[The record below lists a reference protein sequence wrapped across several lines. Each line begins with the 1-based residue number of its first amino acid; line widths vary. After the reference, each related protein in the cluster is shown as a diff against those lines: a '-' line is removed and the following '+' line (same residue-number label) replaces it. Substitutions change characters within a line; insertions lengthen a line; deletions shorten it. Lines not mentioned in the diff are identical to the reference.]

1 MIGMLTGI
9 LAQKSPHPPFEK
21 GGTAGG
27 ISVIV
32 DVHGVGYQVTVS
44 LNSFSRLP
52 GAGEKVLLYIHT
64 AVREDDI
71 SLFGFTD
78 ESEKKVFLKL
88 IGVNGIGP
96 KLALTILSGIAPS
109 DLVDALHREDL
120 ARLTAIS
127 GIGKK
132 TAERMILDLKDKL
145 KELWV
150 DERPAKTPAGPR
162 GLLEEAT
169 SALVNLGYNQATAEK
184 TLAHVPTTEGLENM
198 IRKALKLLSETG
210 KTLS

>member
-1 MIGMLTGI
+1 MIASLNGI
-9 LAQKSPHPPFEK
+9 LAQKAME
-21 GGTAGG
+21 A
-27 ISVIV
+27 VII
-32 DVHGVGYQVTVS
+32 DVHGVGYKVSVS
-44 LNSFSRLP
+44 LNSFARLP
-52 GAGEKVLLYIHT
+52 AVGEKILLFIHT

-71 SLFGFTD
+71 SLFGFTE

-109 DLVDALHREDL
+109 ELVDALHREDL

-150 DERPAKTPAGPR
+150 DERPKTPAGPR

-210 KTLS
+210 KTLT

>member
-1 MIGMLTGI
+1 MIASLSGVLT
-9 LAQKSPHPPFEK
+9 LKSMD
-21 GGTAGG
+21 
-27 ISVIV
+27 SVIV
-32 DVHGVGYQVTVS
+32 DVNGVGYKVAVS
-44 LNSFSRLP
+44 LNSFARLP
-52 GAGEKVLLYIHT
+52 AVGEKVLLFVHT

-96 KLALTILSGIAPS
+96 KLALTILSGIAPL

-120 ARLTAIS
+120 VRLTAIS

-145 KELWV
+145 KEMLT
-150 DERPAKTPAGPR
+150 DDRPRAPAGPR
-162 GLLEEAT
+162 GLMEEAA
-169 SALVNLGYNQATAEK
+169 SALVNLGYNRATAEK
-184 TLAHVPTTEGLENM
+184 TLAHVPLTEGIPLEQ
-198 IRKALKLLSETG
+198 ILRKALKILSE
-210 KTLS
+210 KALS

>member
-1 MIGMLTGI
+1 MIALLNGV
-9 LAQKSPHPPFEK
+9 LAQKSME
-21 GGTAGG
+21 
-27 ISVIV
+27 SVII
-32 DVHGVGYQVTVS
+32 DVHGVGYKVSVS
-44 LNSFSRLP
+44 LNTFARLP
-52 GAGEKVLLYIHT
+52 SAGEKILLFVHT

-71 SLFGFTD
+71 SLFGFSE

-96 KLALTILSGIAPS
+96 KLALTILSGIAPA
-109 DLVDALHREDL
+109 DLIEALHREDV

-145 KELWV
+145 KELLSE
-150 DERPAKTPAGPR
+150 DRAKATPSGPR

-169 SALVNLGYNQATAEK
+169 SALVNLGYNRNLAEK
-184 TLAHVPTTEGLENM
+184 TLAHVPVPEGAALEQVL
-198 IRKALKLLSETG
+198 RKALKLLSE
-210 KTLS
+210 KAVS